1 LRHSVGLIGAAEH
14 GGEKGSSV
22 TRSSEMTDDASNHL
36 PDLGGTRPT
45 RSDQEAA
52 GDDTTVTRLLGST
65 DPAFAPSRPAPNR
78 AAFTASMALAGT
90 AHALAL
96 LAMLTVPAGHYG
108 RGGDSVDAISVSIIS
123 AQALQS
129 QEPTTNAAAGETP
142 EKIAPKEGDGETMSQ
157 AAPDKPEEAVKTP
170 KPEPT
175 PPVEAEKELA
185 AAPTAPEAP
194 APETVPDA
202 QAAPII
208 AAPPEPVPEPKVAM
222 VDPSTEPPP
231 PEKREEKPK
240 EEKPERAAPTAPEE
254 TTTAGGAQSRGVAP
268 DLPPASSAASASPGE
283 VRAYG
288 LAVQEALLAVDLRE
302 AQARTSA
309 VRVRGTVLVG
319 LTISA
324 DGAIE
329 RADIQRSS
337 GHRSLDEAAIQL
349 VRLTAIPRPPASL
362 AANQRIYNVPIVFK

>member
-1 LRHSVGLIGAAEH
+1 MA
-14 GGEKGSSV
+14 
-22 TRSSEMTDDASNHL
+22 DDASNPL
-36 PDLGGTRPT
+36 PDIGEIRPT
-45 RSDQEAA
+45 RSDREAA

-65 DPAFAPSRPAPNR
+65 DPAFAPGRPAPNR

-129 QEPTTNAAAGETP
+129 QEPTTNTAAGETP

-157 AAPDKPEEAVKTP
+157 AAPDKPEEAFKTP

-175 PPVEAEKELA
+175 PPVEAEKEIA

-202 QAAPII
+202 QVAPTI
-208 AAPPEPVPEPKVAM
+208 AAPPEPPPEPKLAM
-222 VDPSTEPPP
+222 VDPPPEPPP
-231 PEKREEKPK
+231 PEKREDKPK
-240 EEKPERAAPTAPEE
+240 EEKPEEKASPPSPEE
-254 TTTAGGAQSRGVAP
+254 TTAGGAPSRGVAP
-268 DLPPASSAASASPGE
+268 ELPPASSAASASRGD
-283 VRAYG
+283 VQAYG

-302 AQARTSA
+302 TQARATA
-309 VRVRGTVLVG
+309 VRAKGTVVLRIV
-319 LTISA
+319 IAS
-324 DGAIE
+324 DGALE
-329 RADIQRSS
+329 RADVQRSS
-337 GHRSLDEAAIQL
+337 GHRALDEAAVKL
-349 VRLTAIPRPPASL
+349 ARLTAFPRPPANLS
-362 AANQRIYNVPIVFK
+362 ADQRAYFAPIVFK